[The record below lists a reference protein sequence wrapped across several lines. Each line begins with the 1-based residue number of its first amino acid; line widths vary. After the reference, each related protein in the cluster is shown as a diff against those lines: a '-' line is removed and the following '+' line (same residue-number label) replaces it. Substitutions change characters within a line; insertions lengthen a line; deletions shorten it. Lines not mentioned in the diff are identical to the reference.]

1 MQRRSLSCMQIAQ
14 NKAMLNDL
22 QQRLQNL
29 DEGVHLSQCQVQ
41 SLEVELQGVQVRAVC
56 NAFVRCSDIVRG
68 RAPQPQCLVQSL
80 EVELQGVQVRA
91 VCTAFVR
98 CGDIVRGRAPQPQC
112 LVQSLEVELQG
123 VQVRAVC
130 TAFVPFGDI

>member
-1 MQRRSLSCMQIAQ
+1 
-14 NKAMLNDL
+14 
-22 QQRLQNL
+22 
-29 DEGVHLSQCQVQ
+29 
-41 SLEVELQGVQVRAVC
+41 
-56 NAFVRCSDIVRG
+56 
-68 RAPQPQCLVQSL
+68 L